1 MGEIFS
7 DPGREGGKAVPVMMS
22 FDVHSHFFLE
32 KKTFPRGEENFKVDR
47 PLARREENLSSSSS
61 LYIFLFFS

>member
-7 DPGREGGKAVPVMMS
+7 DPGREGGKAVVMMS

-61 LYIFLFFS
+61 SLYIFLFFS